1 MTQPAN
7 GSTLEL
13 QRIIRML
20 DRTAEMAQEV
30 DVTGDAGQRSA
41 AAIRTYN
48 ATLQHL
54 SSMDQIPTALFPPLP
69 DDASLADV
77 GISSAQLAEYLRG
90 GLPEEA
96 QGQRESPSITRNLN
110 FYGPVDMQSRKG
122 GDGDDLGQMIRDQL
136 AEWFGGA
143 KPEAAP
149 GAAEEP
155 AGEAAASSAASA
167 QAANPEPA
175 AGTRRAALPPQARVE
190 ELRPENQAA
199 EARRQ

>member
-7 GSTLEL
+7 GVTLEL
-13 QRIIRML
+13 QRIVRML
-20 DRTAEMAQEV
+20 DRTAEMVQEV

-41 AAIRTYN
+41 AAIRSYN

-54 SSMDQIPTALFPPLP
+54 ASMGQVPAALFPPLA

-96 QGQRESPSITRNLN
+96 QVQPKSPSITRNLI
-110 FYGPVDMQSRKG
+110 FSGPVDMGGSRDK
-122 GDGDDLGQMIRDQL
+122 DDLGQMIRDHL

-143 KPEAAP
+143 KPESTP

-155 AGEAAASSAASA
+155 AGEAAAPSDRSAPANA
-167 QAANPEPA
+167 QPA
-175 AGTRRAALPPQARVE
+175 AGSRRAALPSQARVE
-190 ELRPENQAA
+190 ELRPEGQAT

>member
-7 GSTLEL
+7 GTILEL
-13 QRIIRML
+13 QRIVRML
-20 DRTAEMAQEV
+20 DRTAELAQEV

-54 SSMDQIPTALFPPLP
+54 ASMSQIPTALFPPLA

-96 QGQRESPSITRNLN
+96 QGQPQSPSITRNLN
-110 FYGPVDMQSRKG
+110 FYGPVDMKG
-122 GDGDDLGQMIRDQL
+122 NDKDDLGQMIRDHL
-136 AEWFGGA
+136 AEWFGAA
-143 KPEAAP
+143 KPEPTPAD
-149 GAAEEP
+149 GEEP
-155 AGEAAASSAASA
+155 AGEAAASPGSSPQAASS
-167 QAANPEPA
+167 EPA
-175 AGTRRAALPPQARVE
+175 AGSRRAALPSQARVE
-190 ELRPENQAA
+190 ELRTEGQA
-199 EARRQ
+199 EGSRRQ